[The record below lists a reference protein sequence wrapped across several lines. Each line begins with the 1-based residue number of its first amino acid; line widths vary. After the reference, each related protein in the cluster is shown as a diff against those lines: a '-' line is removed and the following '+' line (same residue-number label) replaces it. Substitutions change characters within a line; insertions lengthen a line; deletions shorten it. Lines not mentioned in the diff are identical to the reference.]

1 MPGIRAI
8 TFDLWDTVFVDDSDE
23 PKRKQQGLATKA
35 VERRDLVHGFLAKH
49 APIDRDLVGRAYDV
63 ADAAFR
69 EVWHNQHVT
78 WPVETRL
85 RVLLNGLKRD
95 LPEAEFRELVDLHET
110 MELRIRPD
118 LVPGIGDALEQL
130 SRKYTLIVIS
140 DAIFSPGR
148 VLRQLLDGY
157 GLLGY
162 FSGFVF
168 SDEIGCSKPHRRMFD
183 KAAALAG
190 CEVGEIVH
198 IGDREH
204 NDIAGPK
211 DLGAHAVL
219 LTAAIDRGSANTR
232 ADAVC
237 KHADQLVAA
246 IGVLDQQ
253 SYAHTAVSDR

>member
-23 PKRKQQGLATKA
+23 PKRKQQGLPTKA
-35 VERRDLVHGFLAKH
+35 VHRRNLVHRFLSNH
-49 APIDRDLVGRAYDV
+49 SPIDRDLVGRAYDV

-78 WPVETRL
+78 WPVATRL
-85 RVLLNGLKRD
+85 RVLLSGLKRD
-95 LPEAEFRELVDLHET
+95 LPDAEFNELVDLHET
-110 MELRIRPD
+110 MEVRIRPD
-118 LVPGIGDALEQL
+118 LVPGIGAAIEELR
-130 SRKYTLIVIS
+130 SRYTLIVIS

-148 VLRQLLDGY
+148 ALRQILEHY
-157 GLLGY
+157 GLLEH

-168 SDEIGCSKPHRRMFD
+168 SDEIGCSKPHPRMFAE
-183 KAAALAG
+183 AARLAS

-211 DLGAHAVL
+211 DLGARAVL
-219 LTAAIDRGSANTR
+219 LTAAIDRGSNNTR

-237 KHADQLVAA
+237 RHAGELAAA
-246 IGVLDQQ
+246 IATLD
-253 SYAHTAVSDR
+253 RN